1 MPGVVAVFQDELDI
15 LVGGERD
22 PFRRSAVQDLLAD
35 RRIARRER
43 IRRNGGTLAHNA
55 AGRNKRSGAYAR
67 AAEQN
72 RAHSDQAFPADEG
85 TVENGAVAY
94 GDPLFQDEARA
105 RRIGVSHDVVLN
117 AAAGSDPDR
126 REIGPQHGTKPDAR
140 IFANI
145 DIADQHRIGRN
156 ERTGGNTRRASFEF
170 DNDWHD
176 RYQFS
181 LAPGK

>member
-1 MPGVVAVFQDELDI
+1 MGLDFETKI
-15 LVGGERD
+15 LVKED
-22 PFRRSAVQDLLAD
+22 APELLRSALSSPRWEPKVIALSGVTDAYQPVERRLGLTRITAEAVD
-35 RRIARRER
+35 RLWHAAPETPVRWEPEAWTRLQTAPEFVREG
-43 IRRNGGTLAHNA
+43 IR
-55 AGRNKRSGAYAR
+55 K
-67 AAEQN
+67 AAE
-72 RAHSDQAFPADEG
+72 R
-85 TVENGAVAY
+85 
-94 GDPLFQDEARA
+94 RA

-156 ERTGGNTRRASFEF
+156 ERAGGNTRRASFEL